1 MATGTS
7 TKTLSSF
14 DLTGKTAVV
23 TGSGRGLGRAIA
35 RGLAEAGANV
45 VVCGRTRDVVAESA
59 AALRDDGYDVLDVLD
74 VLDVVFDACDRA
86 DCQRLIEKTVAR
98 FGSLDVMVV
107 NHGIGRANAAEEIEL
122 EDWEEMIGVNL
133 TGAFNCAQLAGRR
146 MIEQGEGGS
155 IVLTSSNASLVAF
168 DLLTSYSVSKAGVDH
183 LARQLALEWGK
194 HNIRVN
200 VINPGYM
207 TSHMRGSE
215 DRYDDAG
222 EKARVEAMT
231 PLGRKGAPEELVGPV
246 VFLASDAASFVTGH
260 IMPVDGGWCL
270 P

>member
-1 MATGTS
+1 MSAVARDGTAG
-7 TKTLSSF
+7 LF
-14 DLTGKTAVV
+14 DLTGKTAIV

-45 VVCGRTRDVVAESA
+45 VVCGRTGDVVAECA
-59 AALRDDGYDVLDVLD
+59 EALRADGHNVLDI
-74 VLDVVFDACDRA
+74 VFDACDRD
-86 DCQRLIEKTVAR
+86 DCQRLIDQTVAR
-98 FGSLDVMVV
+98 FGRLDVMVV
-107 NHGIGRANAAEEIEL
+107 NHGIGRAKRAEDIEAA
-122 EDWEEMIGVNL
+122 DWDEMIGVNL

-146 MIEQGEGGS
+146 MIVQDKGGS

-168 DLLTSYSVSKAGVDH
+168 NLLTSYSVSKAGVDH

-215 DRYDDAG
+215 DRYENAE
-222 EKARVEAMT
+222 EKARVESMT

-246 VFLASDAASFVTGH
+246 IFLASDASSFVTGH
-260 IMPVDGGWCL
+260 VLPVDGGWCL

>member
-1 MATGTS
+1 MAAGTPG
-7 TKTLSSF
+7 KTAALF
-14 DLTGKTAVV
+14 DLTGKTAIV

-45 VVCGRTRDVVAESA
+45 VVCGRTGDVVTESA
-59 AALRDDGYDVLDVLD
+59 AALRENGHTVLDI
-74 VLDVVFDACDRA
+74 VFDACDRA
-86 DCQRLIEKTVAR
+86 DCQRLIDGTVER
-98 FGSLDVMVV
+98 FGKLDVMVV
-107 NHGIGRANAAEEIEL
+107 NHGIGRAKAAENIEA
-122 EDWEEMIGVNL
+122 EDWDEMIGVNL
-133 TGAFNCAQLAGRR
+133 TGTFNCAQLAGRC
-146 MIEQGEGGS
+146 MIEQGGGGS

-168 DLLTSYSVSKAGVDH
+168 DRLTSYSVSKAGVDH

-215 DRYDDAG
+215 DRYDDPS
-222 EKARVEAMT
+222 EKARVESMT

-260 IMPVDGGWCL
+260 ILPVDGGWCL

>member
-1 MATGTS
+1 MSVDISKRMAA
-7 TKTLSSF
+7 LF
-14 DLTGKTAVV
+14 DLSGKTAIV

-45 VVCGRTRDVVAESA
+45 VVCGRTGDVVTESA
-59 AALRDDGYDVLDVLD
+59 RALREDGYD

-86 DCQRLIEKTVAR
+86 DCQRLVDETVAR
-98 FGSLDVMVV
+98 FGRLDVMVV
-107 NHGIGRANAAEEIEL
+107 NHGIGRAKRAEDIEAA
-122 EDWEEMIGVNL
+122 DWDEMIGVNL

-146 MIEQGEGGS
+146 MIEQGGGGS

-215 DRYDDAG
+215 DRYEDAE
-222 EKARVEAMT
+222 EKARVESMT

-246 VFLASDAASFVTGH
+246 VFFASDAASFVTGH